1 MFKAVIEG
9 DFQSVKIKWFGEIIV
24 CAVFDA
30 FNGIVDIGKSRH
42 HNNRNGGIIRM
53 NEF

>member
-1 MFKAVIEG
+1 MFEAVIEG
-9 DFQSVKIKWFGEIIV
+9 DFQSVKITGFGEIIV
-24 CAVFDA
+24 FAVFDA
-30 FNGIVDIGKSRH
+30 LNGIVDIVKRRH